1 VQKFKHSECLCP
13 ICANSQQLSLQK
25 LHSEEK
31 RRNEALSSVQE
42 MCAQLETC
50 KGDLIKAEKH
60 RGDARALAVVYK
72 TKVDALKKQLSE
84 EEEKVQ
90 DLQWDREDLQR
101 DREDLQRDREDLQRD
116 CEDLQR
122 DCEDLQRDCKDLQRD
137 REDLQRDR
145 EDVQRDRNDLQ
156 RDRDLQPDR
165 QWDSDLQRVCDLQPD
180 RNNLQQRE
188 RYYLHRDRD
197 NLQQEHSNLQRDYG
211 NSQQECSNLGTPHA
225 KSCSCGE

>member
-1 VQKFKHSECLCP
+1 MEDESKLDALKQVGHFAECLCP

-90 DLQWDREDLQR
+90 DLQR
-101 DREDLQRDREDLQRD
+101 DR
-116 CEDLQR
+116 
-122 DCEDLQRDCKDLQRD
+122 EDLQRDCKDLQRD